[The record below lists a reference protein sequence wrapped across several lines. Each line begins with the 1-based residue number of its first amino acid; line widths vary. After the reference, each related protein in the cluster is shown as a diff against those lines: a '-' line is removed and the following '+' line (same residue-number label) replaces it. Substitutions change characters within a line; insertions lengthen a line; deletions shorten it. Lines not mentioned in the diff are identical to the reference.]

1 MRIELF
7 KNNKGLIHGSD
18 PKRITCDVGG
28 TLKIGSVEIP
38 VAMDVEAIVPMLFNG
53 CTGVYPA
60 TFTSSLGNVY
70 ELERVAIK
78 GGRIV
83 PPSQQAVDLMEMRC
97 QLDSLEDECKAL
109 REENIR
115 LANIFDTD
123 ALNFLIINKGETK

>member
-18 PKRITCDVGG
+18 PMRVCCDVGG
-28 TLKIGSVEIP
+28 TLKIGSAEIP
-38 VAMDVEAIVPMLFNG
+38 VAIDVEAIVPVLFNG

-60 TFTSSLGNVY
+60 TFTSALGNVY
-70 ELERVAIK
+70 ELEKVSIK

-83 PPSQQAVDLMEMRC
+83 PPSPLSVELMELRSKI
-97 QLDSLEDECKAL
+97 DALEDRCSMLEA
-109 REENIR
+109 ENRR

-123 ALNFLIINKGETK
+123 ALNFLIK

>member
-1 MRIELF
+1 MKIQLF

-18 PKRITCDVGG
+18 PKRLECDVGG
-28 TLKIGSVEIP
+28 VLKIGTVEIP
-38 VAMDVEAIVPMLFNG
+38 ITMDVEAIVPVLFNG
-53 CTGVYPA
+53 CTGVYNA

-83 PPSQQAVDLMEMRC
+83 PPSQQSVDLMEMRC
-97 QLDSLEDECKAL
+97 RLDSLEDECKEL

-115 LANIFDTD
+115 LSKIFDTD
-123 ALNFLIINKGETK
+123 ALNFLIK

>member
-1 MRIELF
+1 MKIELF
-7 KNNKGLIHGSD
+7 KNNKGLIHGPD

-28 TLKIGSVEIP
+28 VLRIGTTEIP
-38 VAMDVEAIVPMLFNG
+38 VGIDVEAIVPVLFNG
-53 CTGVYPA
+53 CTGVYNA
-60 TFTSSLGNVY
+60 SFTSSLGNVY

-97 QLDSLEDECKAL
+97 RIDSLEDECKSL

-115 LANIFDTD
+115 LSNIFDTD
-123 ALNFLIINKGETK
+123 ALNFLIK

>member
-1 MRIELF
+1 
-7 KNNKGLIHGSD
+7 
-18 PKRITCDVGG
+18 
-28 TLKIGSVEIP
+28 
-38 VAMDVEAIVPMLFNG
+38 MDVEAIVPVLFNG
-53 CTGVYPA
+53 CTGVYNA

-97 QLDSLEDECKAL
+97 RLDSLEDECKAL

-123 ALNFLIINKGETK
+123 ALNFLIK

>member
-1 MRIELF
+1 MKIELF
-7 KNNKGLIHGSD
+7 KNNKGLIHGPD
-18 PKRITCDVGG
+18 PKRIECNVGG
-28 TLKIGSVEIP
+28 ILRIGTTEIP
-38 VAMDVEAIVPMLFNG
+38 VGIDVESIVPVLFNG
-53 CTGVYPA
+53 CTGVYNA
-60 TFTSSLGNVY
+60 SFTSSLGNVY

-97 QLDSLEDECKAL
+97 RLDSLEDECKAL

-123 ALNFLIINKGETK
+123 ALNFLIK